1 MTGPDQTVIVAGSSG
16 GLGQAIVQ
24 RLLSAGFSVVG
35 LDRAPVSNSQ
45 NFTRFQFREVD
56 LLSEADTA
64 SAFATIAERM
74 INRGALVNAAGQV
87 SNGAFISLDRKS
99 GLVTSPTEI
108 LSEIDRALRI
118 TLNLTVPFVSHMI
131 SHRYSGSIVNFSSVV
146 ASGNPGQLAYSAS
159 KSAVESMSRTL
170 SAELGPW
177 GIRVNAI
184 APGFIE
190 TESLRI
196 ALTENRIAR
205 IEEATPCRRL
215 GRPDEIASAVEF
227 LLTNEF
233 VNGQVVGVTGG
244 IRPQW

>member
-1 MTGPDQTVIVAGSSG
+1 MKGPGQTVIVAGSSG
-16 GLGQAIVQ
+16 GLGQAIVE

-35 LDRAPVSNSQ
+35 LDRARVLNSQ
-45 NFTRFQFREVD
+45 DFTRFQFRQVD
-56 LLSEADTA
+56 LLSEAETA
-64 SAFATIAERM
+64 LTFATFAEQVT
-74 INRGALVNAAGQV
+74 NRGALVNAAGQV
-87 SNGAFISLDRKS
+87 TSGAFISLDRES

-108 LSEIDRALRI
+108 LSEIDRALRV

-190 TESLRI
+190 TNSLRN
-196 ALTENRIAR
+196 ALTENRIGRLEA
-205 IEEATPCRRL
+205 ATPCRRL
-215 GRPDEIASAVEF
+215 GRPEEIASAVEF
-227 LLTNEF
+227 LLSNEF
-233 VNGQVVGVTGG
+233 INGQVVGVTGG